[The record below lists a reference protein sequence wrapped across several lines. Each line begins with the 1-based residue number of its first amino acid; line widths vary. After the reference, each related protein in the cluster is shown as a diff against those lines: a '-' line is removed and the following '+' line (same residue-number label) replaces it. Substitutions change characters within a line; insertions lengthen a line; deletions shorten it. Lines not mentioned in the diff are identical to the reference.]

1 MQKEMLNNIKSYG
14 EELNEAA
21 SPLPKMPAFLKAAG
35 AKEAVAHGGPWTPKK
50 SPTHWEIEINNT
62 LGTAFSTYK
71 TFIVDFY
78 PTSAT
83 EGTWTANLFPKF
95 RMGNNNKLLFAGK
108 YKTSGSGKA
117 NLFGRAL
124 SGVELTSTD
133 ILVPRIMTYD

>member
-1 MQKEMLNNIKSYG
+1 MLNNIKSYG

-21 SPLPKMPAFLKAAG
+21 IALPKMPAFLKAQG
-35 AKEAVAHGGPWTPKK
+35 AKESTGHGGPWNPNKK
-50 SPTHWEIEINNT
+50 PNHWELKINNT
-62 LGTAFSTYK
+62 LGTAFSADK
-71 TFIVDFY
+71 TFTVCFY
-78 PTSAT
+78 PNSAT

-95 RMGNNNKLLFAGK
+95 RMGTNNKLLFEGK

-117 NLFGRAL
+117 NLFGRVL